1 MSDVVEAR
9 PQRVPPGTRVVVYA
23 CLSPEAVPTA
33 APEQGLR
40 GVLRYVDERGWIPV
54 ATFVDR
60 AAVLSSR
67 ADRPEWPRALA
78 AVEEGRAEGIVS
90 PSMVM
95 LWFHQE
101 DRDSLANWLN
111 ATGAFVSTPGT
122 HTDPGR
128 RRAGGSPRTQTAA
141 APPLATGSKRRCR

>member
-1 MSDVVEAR
+1 MSDVVEEP

-23 CLSPEAVPTA
+23 CLSPEADPTT
-33 APEQGLR
+33 APEQGPR
-40 GVLRYVDERGWIPV
+40 GVLRYAHERGWIPV

-67 ADRPEWPRALA
+67 ADRPEWPKALA
-78 AVEEGRAEGIVS
+78 AVVEGRTEGIVS

-111 ATGAFVSTPGT
+111 ATRAFVSTPGT
-122 HTDPGR
+122 HTDPR
-128 RRAGGSPRTQTAA
+128 RCRAVGSPPVQTAA
-141 APPLATGSKRRCR
+141 APPLATGSKRRR